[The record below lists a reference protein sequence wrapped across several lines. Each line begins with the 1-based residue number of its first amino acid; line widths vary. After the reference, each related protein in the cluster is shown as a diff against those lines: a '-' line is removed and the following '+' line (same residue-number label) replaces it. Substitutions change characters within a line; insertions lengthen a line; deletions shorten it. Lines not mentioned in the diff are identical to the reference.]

1 MKMANRFDREET
13 VDKVIIIMTA
23 ATVAEADLAA
33 AGDRILYIKF

>member
-23 ATVAEADLAA
+23 TTVAEADLAA
-33 AGDRILYIKF
+33 AGNRRLYIEF